1 MTSTSTTARFE
12 QELTISWQERLWRGA
27 RHGADLRRPPR
38 SARLDRHPQSELHRP
53 SSLPRFLKRAAPLMI
68 LAAGQMFVIV
78 SGEFDLSVGSL
89 ITAVVVAAAGLTEG
103 DPDRTWWVVVALF
116 ALGIIVGLI
125 NGIVTTRLYVPSFI
139 TTLGMWLILQGAVLY
154 WSGGAPRGSLPD
166 NFRVFGRLGIE
177 DVPVIEQIPYS
188 VIMLVVVG
196 VAAVLLLHRTTFGKQ
211 LFAAGG
217 NRGPLP
223 SPGSTCRGC
232 EPSPSCSPG
241 FRRSSPASW
250 WGLRRHLA
258 GCRGRLRVSGDLGR
272 RARRRRPGRGPRI
285 DGRRHGRGAGARGA
299 LHAAQLAR
307 LAETIARRR
316 ARADHHR
323 RRRVC
328 GIPLAS
334 GAIETSTPR
343 HHERRAQRSG
353 GCSVGRR

>member
-12 QELTISWQERLWRGA
+12 QELTISWRERLWRGVRGTA
-27 RHGADLRRPPR
+27 PIFVVLLGLLVWIAILNPNFTDPPVFL
-38 SARLDRHPQSELHRP
+38 A
-53 SSLPRFLKRAAPLMI
+53 FLKRAAPLMI

-103 DPDRTWWVVVALF
+103 DPDRTLWVVVALF

-188 VIMLVVVG
+188 VIILVVVG

-211 LFAAGG
+211 IFAAGG
-217 NRGPLP
+217 NPRAAALSGVDVPRVRTLAFVLSGISAVIAGILVGGFAGISQDAGAGYEFQAISAVVLGGAALGGGRGSMVAVMAGALALEALFTLLNLLGLPKPL
-223 SPGSTCRGC
+223 RD
-232 EPSPSCSPG
+232 
-241 FRRSSPASW
+241 AVQ
-250 WGLRRHLA
+250 GLIIIGA
-258 GCRGRLRVSGDLGR
+258 VAYAAYRLR
-272 RARRRRPGRGPRI
+272 RAR
-285 DGRRHGRGAGARGA
+285 
-299 LHAAQLAR
+299 
-307 LAETIARRR
+307 
-316 ARADHHR
+316 
-323 RRRVC
+323 
-328 GIPLAS
+328 
-334 GAIETSTPR
+334 
-343 HHERRAQRSG
+343 
-353 GCSVGRR
+353 